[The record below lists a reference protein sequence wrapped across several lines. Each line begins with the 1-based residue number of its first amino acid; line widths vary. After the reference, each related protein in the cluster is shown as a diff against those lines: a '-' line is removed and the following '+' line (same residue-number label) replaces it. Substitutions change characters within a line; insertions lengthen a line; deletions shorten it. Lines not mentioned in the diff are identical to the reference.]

1 LDDFSLKGKRILVTG
16 ATSGIGSE
24 IVRVLVRYGAK
35 IYAIGRNH
43 SKLAALTEGTE
54 QIECISGDLTDPTFT
69 LDLVKGID
77 RVDGLVYS
85 AGLMGLKPLN
95 VLKNKDVDGFMSI
108 NFEAAFSL
116 SKELINQKKLIKEGS
131 MVFIS
136 SVYGVMI
143 GGRGNLAYSASKG
156 ALNGMIKSMALD
168 LAHLKIRVNQIAPG
182 MIETSGLD
190 QTVTGSISVEAM
202 NEEMKRYP
210 LGKFGSPHDVAFASL
225 YLLSDVSKWV
235 TGSTLVVDGGLTI
248 H

>member
-1 LDDFSLKGKRILVTG
+1 MDDFSLKGKRILVTG

-168 LAHLKIRVNQIAPG
+168 LAHLKIRVNQIAPRN
-182 MIETSGLD
+182 D
-190 QTVTGSISVEAM
+190 
-202 NEEMKRYP
+202 
-210 LGKFGSPHDVAFASL
+210 
-225 YLLSDVSKWV
+225 
-235 TGSTLVVDGGLTI
+235 
-248 H
+248 